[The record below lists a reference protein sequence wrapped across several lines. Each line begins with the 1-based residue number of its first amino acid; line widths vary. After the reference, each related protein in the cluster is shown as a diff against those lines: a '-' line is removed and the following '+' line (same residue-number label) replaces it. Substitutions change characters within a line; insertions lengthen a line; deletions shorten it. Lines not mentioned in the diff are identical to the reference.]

1 MARRVQGG
9 GLTAEEKRVV
19 KRLLSRRWRN
29 QDIQAL
35 INIGRAATINSA
47 RTTEVKKND
56 RQKLA
61 TDEETDF
68 FILKKRSYDP
78 TTGLN
83 LFDDERLIR
92 AREAMTLA
100 VQVFNSAGLKFKTEV
115 FAVMANIAW
124 TYLLH
129 EHYQRN
135 GVNIVGADG
144 RSLLLSQMVERH
156 DCPLSTGI
164 KNNLRSMKLIRDDV
178 EHLILKK
185 IDLKWQGLYQA
196 CCLNFEK
203 TLCELFGE
211 RLSLAH
217 ELSFALQ
224 FTKTDF
230 EQIAQLNKFEIPA
243 HIEALDARRIEG
255 MTEEQLNDL
264 EYQFRVIYTFDSAS
278 KSKSHIQFV
287 NPDSDEGK
295 EIRTVLVKTKTSDEL
310 YPFKPGVIPAMV
322 SEQTGQRFTSY
333 THTQAWKLY
342 EARPN
347 GNARE
352 PATTNKEYCIFHS
365 AHKDYTYSQAWVD
378 FLVECVNNP
387 EEFERL
393 KMYRY

>member
-1 MARRVQGG
+1 
-9 GLTAEEKRVV
+9 
-19 KRLLSRRWRN
+19 
-29 QDIQAL
+29 
-35 INIGRAATINSA
+35 
-47 RTTEVKKND
+47 
-56 RQKLA
+56 
-61 TDEETDF
+61 
-68 FILKKRSYDP
+68 
-78 TTGLN
+78 
-83 LFDDERLIR
+83 
-92 AREAMTLA
+92 MTLA

-124 TYLLH
+124 TYLLN

-185 IDLKWQGLYQA
+185 TDLKWQGLYQA

-310 YPFKPGVIPAMV
+310 YPFKPGVIPAMI
-322 SEQTGQRFTSY
+322 SEQTGQRFTSH

-342 EARPN
+342 QARPN
-347 GNARE
+347 GNSRE
-352 PATTNKEYCIFHS
+352 PATTNKEYCIFHA
-365 AHKDYTYSQAWVD
+365 AHKDYTYSQAWVE

-387 EEFERL
+387 DEFQRL
-393 KMYRY
+393 KAYRY